1 MNAIVAQKTRESIKL
16 TKEMFAEEKPQFEE
30 LINKK
35 GENGQ
40 ILRVKKQDIISNEP
54 IIFEDCFLK

>member
-40 ILRVKKQDIISNEP
+40 ILRVKKQDIISNY
-54 IIFEDCFLK
+54 K